1 MCVLKNKAL
10 YNWLYISYI
19 LVIGGFVSD
28 VTTIQLEKKIV
39 NGLKEVKQYPRQTY
53 SELLLEMT
61 VVFKACKAKEN
72 QYDEFLHKVQQ
83 RKMKEL
89 WDNKEDEAW
98 EKA

>member
-1 MCVLKNKAL
+1 
-10 YNWLYISYI
+10 
-19 LVIGGFVSD
+19 VSD

-39 NGLKEVKQYPRQTY
+39 DGLKEVKQYSRQTY
-53 SELLLEMT
+53 SELITEMIK
-61 VVFKACKAKEN
+61 VFKACKLKEN